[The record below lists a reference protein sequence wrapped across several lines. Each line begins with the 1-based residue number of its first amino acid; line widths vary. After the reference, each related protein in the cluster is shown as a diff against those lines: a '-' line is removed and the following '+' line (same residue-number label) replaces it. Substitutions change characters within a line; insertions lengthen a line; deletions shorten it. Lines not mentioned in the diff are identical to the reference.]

1 VYPTVKKKRG
11 ITYCPKRDA
20 RILSNYPCA
29 PLAFCQKAWYN
40 RACNIFDEEDYDD
53 ETVFFIGKD
62 GFLVGRNLSI
72 SAHC

>member
-1 VYPTVKKKRG
+1 
-11 ITYCPKRDA
+11 
-20 RILSNYPCA
+20 
-29 PLAFCQKAWYN
+29 LAFCQKAWYN